1 MSLLALEQFGFTYEG
16 STQPALAGID
26 LTVEEGQ
33 WLLLC
38 GPTGSG
44 KSTLLRALKPLVAP
58 AGRQSGTLYYDGVP
72 MDLLSAERQ
81 AQEIGLV
88 LQKGEEQMVMEVV
101 WQELA
106 FPLENLAVPQAEMR
120 ARIAELA
127 SFFGLTPLLEERL
140 LALSGGQKQ
149 IINLASVL
157 MMRPRVLLL
166 DEPLAQLD
174 PVMVRDFVQFLQT
187 LHDELG
193 LTIIIA
199 EHHLEPL
206 LPLVQRVLVLE
217 DGHLAVDGSAAEACR
232 YFAQRANLTDYIP
245 DLVRLYTR
253 TAETETAAL
262 PLSVREAKCW
272 AAARQWQAK
281 PHARRTGGDVVLAAR
296 EVYFRYD
303 RSTDDVLKGLD
314 CTLRK
319 GQITAILG
327 GNGSGKSTL
336 LKVLFG
342 ALPPQRGRIMLN
354 GRPLRRLS
362 TAQLAA
368 EIGYLAQD
376 PAAYFLCTSVAEE
389 IRRHDER
396 LGSARDEAWLQWL
409 RTLFLEEAWQTR
421 HPYDLSGG
429 QQQRLALYLVLSRRP
444 QVLLLDEPTR
454 GLDPVGRHALAQV
467 LAALCQQGLA
477 IVLVTH
483 DLEFAAAYADV
494 CGMLFQ
500 GELSEL
506 VSAPTF
512 FAGNH
517 FYTTAVNKVFGAWL
531 PEAVTAEDV
540 EEVPHA

>member
-72 MDLLSAERQ
+72 MALLSAERQ

-253 TAETETAAL
+253 TAETGTAAL
-262 PLSVREAKCW
+262 PPIGTGRPSNGRRTPLAGQAPCAPHWRRCGAGGAGGLLPLRPQYGRCAERAGLHSAQGADHCYPGRQRLRQKHAAQGTLRR
-272 AAARQWQAK
+272 AAAAAGTHHAQWPSLASLEHRSAGSRDRLSRSRSGRLFSLHQ
-281 PHARRTGGDVVLAAR
+281 RSGGD
-296 EVYFRYD
+296 
-303 RSTDDVLKGLD
+303 
-314 CTLRK
+314 
-319 GQITAILG
+319 QTA
-327 GNGSGKSTL
+327 
-336 LKVLFG
+336 
-342 ALPPQRGRIMLN
+342 
-354 GRPLRRLS
+354 
-362 TAQLAA
+362 
-368 EIGYLAQD
+368 
-376 PAAYFLCTSVAEE
+376 
-389 IRRHDER
+389 
-396 LGSARDEAWLQWL
+396 
-409 RTLFLEEAWQTR
+409 
-421 HPYDLSGG
+421 
-429 QQQRLALYLVLSRRP
+429 
-444 QVLLLDEPTR
+444 
-454 GLDPVGRHALAQV
+454 
-467 LAALCQQGLA
+467 
-477 IVLVTH
+477 
-483 DLEFAAAYADV
+483 
-494 CGMLFQ
+494 
-500 GELSEL
+500 
-506 VSAPTF
+506 
-512 FAGNH
+512 
-517 FYTTAVNKVFGAWL
+517 
-531 PEAVTAEDV
+531 
-540 EEVPHA
+540 